1 MLCHFFKTLRS
12 NSLVRPLCRASL
24 VFGLFEIGVHLDCIV
39 NRHRCACTSMPAFGW
54 SYADN
59 AIIVIPR
66 CRFRALCIIGRKLA
80 VDDVRPL
87 FSRWR
92 VNQIFDRPVWKL
104 LENAPKMFRLRKDQ
118 FCIFVMKY
126 LRIQMAKERYTKTL
140 NVKFC
145 CFDKSSENFFL

>member
-66 CRFRALCIIGRKLA
+66 CRFRAFVHNWPKASGR
-80 VDDVRPL
+80 
-87 FSRWR
+87 
-92 VNQIFDRPVWKL
+92 
-104 LENAPKMFRLRKDQ
+104 
-118 FCIFVMKY
+118 
-126 LRIQMAKERYTKTL
+126 
-140 NVKFC
+140 
-145 CFDKSSENFFL
+145 